1 MVNLK
6 VEAIAANQ
14 ATKSAIITDAS
25 ESADDSSSNSRNIV
39 GLTQGIVNQKTEY

>member
-14 ATKSAIITDAS
+14 VTKFAIITDAS
-25 ESADDSSSNSRNIV
+25 ESAHDSSSNSRNIV
-39 GLTQGIVNQKTEY
+39 GLTRGIVSQRTEY